1 MRKST
6 QIFALFLFLFVV
18 LPGTADAQSNSFQKD
33 LENYLTE
40 ISEVRGFTV
49 TKEDIAFSLSLY
61 DFYLEDFDT
70 VTDLKDFLGEVIHQD
85 GNNLKQIYSDYNID
99 QSTLRATLAEFGE
112 TLEDYIFLDDLYM
125 NTDYYLYN
133 LTPREPDFDQKLADY
148 LAEATAIRG
157 FQVTSDHVE
166 NALALYG
173 SELNDFKTVDELS
186 DFLGEIIHKDLS
198 NVGPYFEMATED
210 VLQLI
215 SDNGLDIHSYVFL
228 DDLFNDLDGE
238 IIWEEDFFDLSFF
251 MEEFDLT
258 EDELLRLEEH
268 IRSIPDITS
277 DETIARMLNLAE
289 RMMAFS
295 DFEKATELTP
305 GQATEL
311 LSIFHELIDIFQF
324 HVEFVLVTDEGEE
337 PITLQ
342 TLFSLTKLENTDL
355 KANIYNLQ
363 GDFLADLI
371 ISGEIVDADTII
383 DTGNA
388 IQKEADKKTE
398 PSVITSPDKEPPATE
413 ETSYVKE
420 SPKTAEADVD
430 MEAASTVESDRD
442 KKEKLPD
449 TASNYAEKGIW
460 GLAFIAAGG
469 FLLFLARRRKQTV

>member
-1 MRKST
+1 
-6 QIFALFLFLFVV
+6 
-18 LPGTADAQSNSFQKD
+18 
-33 LENYLTE
+33 
-40 ISEVRGFTV
+40 
-49 TKEDIAFSLSLY
+49 
-61 DFYLEDFDT
+61 
-70 VTDLKDFLGEVIHQD
+70 
-85 GNNLKQIYSDYNID
+85 
-99 QSTLRATLAEFGE
+99 
-112 TLEDYIFLDDLYM
+112 
-125 NTDYYLYN
+125 
-133 LTPREPDFDQKLADY
+133 
-148 LAEATAIRG
+148 
-157 FQVTSDHVE
+157 
-166 NALALYG
+166 
-173 SELNDFKTVDELS
+173 
-186 DFLGEIIHKDLS
+186 
-198 NVGPYFEMATED
+198 
-210 VLQLI
+210 
-215 SDNGLDIHSYVFL
+215 
-228 DDLFNDLDGE
+228 
-238 IIWEEDFFDLSFF
+238 
-251 MEEFDLT
+251 
-258 EDELLRLEEH
+258 
-268 IRSIPDITS
+268 
-277 DETIARMLNLAE
+277 MLNLAE

-442 KKEKLPD
+442 KRKSSLILLLIMQKKESGDWHL
-449 TASNYAEKGIW
+449 
-460 GLAFIAAGG
+460 LQQAGSCC
-469 FLLFLARRRKQTV
+469 F